1 MARHQ
6 STPERILEAARRHF
20 NESGY
25 AATTLTGIAASIGI
39 SQGNLTYHFPTKR
52 SLAVRLREQARARI
66 AARRAARRSGAI
78 VDDYVEHLLFAMDLT
93 WSYRFL
99 LRDRA
104 QFVDEGEA
112 SGPPAEMVADF
123 EELRGLID
131 RIAAAG
137 MFRRGLAVDLDAL
150 ARSLW
155 IVSRYWM
162 DHLSE
167 MGRLDTVTWNDQERG
182 IHHHFTVLS
191 PCLTTPARRQ
201 LEAALRRA
209 SSGYAAGGAALLTV
223 CSYGQRVRRPPAP
236 AR

>member
-1 MARHQ
+1 MAHHP
-6 STPERILEAARRHF
+6 STPERILEAARHHF
-20 NESGY
+20 NENGY
-25 AATTLTGIAASIGI
+25 AATTLTEIASSVGI

-52 SLAVRLREQARARI
+52 ILAGRLREQAQARTG
-66 AARRAARRSGAI
+66 ARRAAHRPGAI
-78 VDDYVEHLLFAMDLT
+78 LDDYVEHLLFAMELT

-104 QFVDEGEA
+104 QFVDDGEA
-112 SGPPAEMVADF
+112 SGPPAELVADF
-123 EELRGLID
+123 HELRGLID

-137 MFRRGLAVDLDAL
+137 MFRRSIAVDLDAL
-150 ARSLW
+150 TRSLW

-182 IHHHFTVLS
+182 IHHHFTVLV
-191 PCLTTPARRQ
+191 PYLTTPARRQ

-209 SSGYAAGGAALLTV
+209 SGRYAAGGVAIITAART
-223 CSYGQRVRRPPAP
+223 
-236 AR
+236 ARA